1 LVFAADPRLAFA
13 MVAYAIVALPDEELL
28 DEELLDEVELCPPEE
43 ELLDDELLDDEEL
56 RPPDE
61 ELPDDGPPDDELLD
75 DELLEL
81 EELLDELL
89 VDDEL
94 PDDKTDCDVA
104 GPEAA
109 LSLQPDK
116 ESTSMPDIANAMTSA
131 FRLLNVCTE
140 ANVRICQRPGD
151 VSPDSDVSAF
161 REAP

>member
-1 LVFAADPRLAFA
+1 
-13 MVAYAIVALPDEELL
+13 MAYAIVALPDEELL

-61 ELPDDGPPDDELLD
+61 ELPDDGPLDDEPPDDELLD